1 MSDGVE
7 GSPFPCHDRGV
18 DACPD
23 EADLAEFVRG
33 ELRAEDAD
41 RVEAHLDG
49 CEACAQV
56 VTELV
61 RIFDD
66 SLGASDQG
74 LPTLEGA
81 RTERSVDGDD
91 EEEDDYEALPSGA
104 EVGRYRVLE
113 CIGFGGMGVVYS
125 AYDPQLDR
133 RVALK
138 VLRGGPGAEESRRNG
153 RLLREAKVMAKLSHP
168 NVIVVHDVGS
178 FDGRVFLAMEF
189 VEGTTLSRW
198 MRSGERSWR
207 ELRDTFLAAG
217 RGLEAAHAA
226 GLVHRDFK
234 PDNVLIGDDG
244 RVRVTDFGLARNRDE
259 SIEQS
264 IQESLIPKPFELGAR
279 VTGTFATLTKTGVLV
294 GTPAYMAPE
303 QYSGRGVTGATDQFA
318 FCVAFYEALYGERPF
333 PGRTLAELATNV
345 CLGKR
350 RPLGDARVPSRV
362 RDAILRGLSVDPE
375 ERFGSMEE
383 LLAVINRR
391 PTRALRRWAMV
402 GVPSVVAAVS
412 LWWDARPAEAGP
424 TLCRKDGS
432 IDTVWNEAARGRLE
446 GALTG
451 GGGAGRVEEALDAY
465 AVRWSEARG
474 RVCDAVDGDAL
485 DVAQGHCLARARSR
499 LDALLGVITR
509 TQTRKADTALRA
521 ISALPDPEP
530 CTSDTLVA
538 ANLVPLPAL
547 HLDAQVTEARAE
559 LDRIRALSHAGTVSE
574 AIDAVDEAAKT
585 YRDLDDGPFQAELR
599 YLQGYVWFSAGRYK
613 AAKEALEDAAM
624 MGVSSHHRS
633 VAAEAWAR
641 LVFMET
647 NVFGDYEA
655 AHRAA
660 RMARAELEALG
671 EPSRTTSVLRAHE
684 AGLAVMEERYDDAL
698 ETYTALLNLP
708 ENQAP
713 IRRADLLINLVNVHV
728 EQGNWKEARAAANE
742 YIDIYV
748 ETFGP
753 KHAYL
758 VMGYYN
764 LGFVS
769 YASDDFEGALEPLR
783 KSIALARE
791 VLPPNHPELGG
802 SLGALCRTEEEL
814 GHYDEAVAA
823 CAESRDIL
831 RATGELDAEQLA
843 DTTLGLAEVTI
854 KAGDL
859 DEADALLGELE
870 ATVADLPESSV
881 DASARLYAAQ
891 GQFSR
896 AKGDLSKAQSLLEQ
910 SVEAFKRTEHGR
922 EYKVGAAR
930 LELAEIVS
938 ERGDTAYA
946 SELLDDVLKAEHSD
960 ARSLRKKA
968 RAMKERLETP

>member
-1 MSDGVE
+1 
-7 GSPFPCHDRGV
+7 V

-23 EADLAEFVRG
+23 EADLADFVRG
-33 ELRAEDAD
+33 ELRADDAD

-49 CEACAQV
+49 CQACAQV
-56 VTELV
+56 VAELV

-81 RTERSVDGDD
+81 RTERSVDGEE
-91 EEEDDYEALPSGA
+91 EEEDYDALPSGA

-138 VLRGGPGAEESRRNG
+138 VLRGGPGAEEARRNG

-198 MRSGERSWR
+198 MRSAERGWR

-217 RGLEAAHAA
+217 RGLAAAHAA

-264 IQESLIPKPFELGAR
+264 IQESLIPKRPELAPG
-279 VTGTFATLTKTGVLV
+279 VTDAFATLTKTGVLV

-303 QYSGRGVTGATDQFA
+303 QYSGRGVSGATDQFA

-362 RDAILRGLSVDPE
+362 RDAILRGLSVDPD

-391 PTRALRRWAMV
+391 PTRTLRRWAMV
-402 GVPSVVAAVS
+402 GVPSVIAAVS

-432 IDTVWNEAARGRLE
+432 IETVWNKAARGRLQN
-446 GALTG
+446 ALVDD
-451 GGGAGRVEEALDAY
+451 AGSARVEGALDAY
-465 AVRWSEARG
+465 ATRWSEARAS
-474 RVCDAVDGDAL
+474 VCEAVDGDSL

-509 TQTRKADTALRA
+509 GETRKADAALRA
-521 ISALPDPEP
+521 VSALPDPEP
-530 CTSDTLVA
+530 CTSDSLVA

-547 HLDAQVTEARAE
+547 HLEAQVTEARAE

-574 AIDAVDEAAKT
+574 ASEAVDQAAKT
-585 YRDLDDGPFQAELR
+585 YGDLDDGPFQAELR

-613 AAKEALEDAAM
+613 EAKEALEDAAM

-671 EPSRTTSVLRAHE
+671 KPSRTMSVLRAHE
-684 AGLAVMEERYDDAL
+684 AGLAIMEERYDDAL
-698 ETYTALLNLP
+698 ETYAALLELP

-728 EQGNWKEARAAANE
+728 EQGNWKKARAAANE
-742 YIDIYV
+742 YIEIYV
-748 ETFGP
+748 DTFGP

-764 LGFVS
+764 LGFVA
-769 YASDDFEGALEPLR
+769 YASDDFEAALEPLHE
-783 KSIALARE
+783 SIALARE
-791 VLPPNHPELGG
+791 VLPPNHPELGS
-802 SLGALCRTEEEL
+802 SLTALCRTEDEL

-823 CAESRDIL
+823 CLEARDIL
-831 RATGELDAEQLA
+831 RAGGQLDDEQLA
-843 DTTLGLAEVTI
+843 EVSLGLAEVTI

-859 DEADALLGELE
+859 DEAGALLTEVEAAVAAFGEASLD
-870 ATVADLPESSV
+870 V
-881 DASARLYAAQ
+881 SARMYAAQ
-891 GQFSR
+891 GQYAR
-896 AKGDLSKAQSLLEQ
+896 GRGDLAKAQSLLER
-910 SVEAFKRTEHGR
+910 SVETFKRSEKGR
-922 EYKVGAAR
+922 EYKVCAAR

-938 ERGDTAYA
+938 ERGDVGYA
-946 SELLDDVLKAEHSD
+946 TELLDDVLKTERFD

-968 RAMKERLETP
+968 RAMKERLETSPDP

>member
-1 MSDGVE
+1 M
-7 GSPFPCHDRGV
+7 

-33 ELRAEDAD
+33 ELRAEDAEG
-41 RVEAHLDG
+41 VEAHLDR

-56 VTELV
+56 VIELV

-81 RTERSVDGDD
+81 RTERSVDGE
-91 EEEDDYEALPSGA
+91 EEEDDYDALPSGA

-138 VLRGGPGAEESRRNG
+138 VLRGGPGAEEARRNG

-198 MRSGERSWR
+198 MRGAKRSWR

-217 RGLEAAHAA
+217 RGLAAAHAA

-264 IQESLIPKPFELGAR
+264 IQESLVPVTPAVAAR
-279 VTGTFATLTKTGVLV
+279 VTGRYATLTKTGALV

-350 RPLGDARVPSRV
+350 RPLGEARVPSRV
-362 RDAILRGLSVDPE
+362 RDAILRGLSVDPD
-375 ERFGSMEE
+375 ERFDSMEE
-383 LLAVINRR
+383 LLAIINRR
-391 PTRALRRWAMV
+391 PTRTLRRWAMV
-402 GVPSVVAAVS
+402 GVPTVVAAVS

-424 TLCRKDGS
+424 TLCRDEGS
-432 IDTVWNEAARGRLE
+432 IDGVWNDASQGRLRA
-446 GALTG
+446 ALGDG
-451 GGGAGRVEEALDAY
+451 GGQDQVADALDDY
-465 AVRWSEARG
+465 ADRWSDARQS
-474 RVCDAVDGDAL
+474 VCGAVDGDTL

-509 TQTRKADTALRA
+509 GETRQAEAALRA

-547 HLDAQVTEARAE
+547 HLEAKVTEARAE

-574 AIDAVDEAAKT
+574 ASEALGEAAKK

-599 YLQGYVWFSAGRYK
+599 YLQGYVAFSAGRYK
-613 AAKEALEDAAM
+613 AAKAALEDAAM
-624 MGVSSHHRS
+624 MGVSSHHRL

-647 NVFGDYEA
+647 NVFRDYDA

-660 RMARAELEALG
+660 RMARAELQALG
-671 EPSRTTSVLRAHE
+671 NPSRTMSVLRAHE
-684 AGLAVMEERYDDAL
+684 AGLAVAQERYDDAL
-698 ETYTALLNLP
+698 ETYAALLDLP
-708 ENQAP
+708 ENDAP
-713 IRRADLLINLVNVHV
+713 IRRADLLINLVHVHV
-728 EQGNWKEARAAANE
+728 AQGSWDEAREAAKE
-742 YIDIYV
+742 YVDIYL

-753 KHAYL
+753 KHANL

-764 LGFVS
+764 LGFVA
-769 YASDDFEGALEPLR
+769 YASGDFRAALDPLQ

-791 VLPPNHPELGG
+791 VLPANHPELGS
-802 SLGALCRTEEEL
+802 SLSALCRTEDEL
-814 GHYDEAVAA
+814 GHHEEAVVA
-823 CAESRDIL
+823 CAEARDIL
-831 RATGELDAEQLA
+831 RASGQLDAEQLA
-843 DTTLGLAEVTI
+843 EVSLALAEVTT

-859 DEADALLGELE
+859 EGADALLTE
-870 ATVADLPESSV
+870 VASSVAAMPESSPSL
-881 DASARLYAAQ
+881 SARLWAAR
-891 GQFSR
+891 GR
-896 AKGDLSKAQSLLEQ
+896 HANARGDLAGAQSLFQ
-910 SVEAFKRTEHGR
+910 RAIDAWGR
-922 EYKVGAAR
+922 SESGRDSHDCRAR
-930 LELAEIVS
+930 LALAEVVS
-938 ERGDTAYA
+938 ARGDASYA
-946 SELLDDVLKAEHSD
+946 SELIDDVRTAEHCN
-960 ARSLRKKA
+960 ARSLEREA
-968 RAMKERLETP
+968 RALKKRLDGE

>member
-1 MSDGVE
+1 MED
-7 GSPFPCHDRGV
+7 
-18 DACPD
+18 CPD

-49 CEACAQV
+49 CEACSQV
-56 VTELV
+56 VIELV

-81 RTERSVDGDD
+81 RTERSVDGDED
-91 EEEDDYEALPSGA
+91 EDDYEALPSGA

-138 VLRGGPGAEESRRNG
+138 VLRGGPGAEETRRNG

-198 MRSGERSWR
+198 MRGAERNWR
-207 ELRDTFLAAG
+207 ELRDTFVAAG
-217 RGLEAAHAA
+217 RGLAAAHAA

-264 IQESLIPKPFELGAR
+264 LQESLIPKPPELAAR

-391 PTRALRRWAMV
+391 PTRTLRRWAMV

-432 IDTVWNEAARGRLE
+432 IDTVWNKAARGRLE
-446 GALTG
+446 GALVDG
-451 GGGAGRVEEALDAY
+451 GSGRVEEALDLY
-465 AVRWSEARG
+465 AARWSEARE
-474 RVCDAVDGDAL
+474 RVCDAVDGDTL
-485 DVAQGHCLARARSR
+485 DVAQGHCLASARSR

-509 TQTRKADTALRA
+509 GETRKADAALRA
-521 ISALPDPEP
+521 VSALPDPEP

-547 HLDAQVTEARAE
+547 HLEAKVTEARAE

-574 AIDAVDEAAKT
+574 ASDAVDEAAKT
-585 YRDLDDGPFQAELR
+585 YSDLDDGPFQAELR
-599 YLQGYVWFSAGRYK
+599 YLQGYVWFSAGKYK

-671 EPSRTTSVLRAHE
+671 KPSRTMSVLRAHE
-684 AGLAVMEERYDDAL
+684 AGLAIMEERYDDAL
-698 ETYTALLNLP
+698 ETYAALLDLP

-728 EQGNWKEARAAANE
+728 EQGNWKKARAAANE
-742 YIDIYV
+742 YIEIYV
-748 ETFGP
+748 DTFGP

-769 YASDDFEGALEPLR
+769 YASDDFEAALEPLH

-802 SLGALCRTEEEL
+802 SLTALCRTEDEL

-823 CAESRDIL
+823 CSESRDIL
-831 RATGELDAEQLA
+831 RASGQLDAEQLA
-843 DTTLGLAEVTI
+843 EVTLGLAEVTI

-859 DEADALLGELE
+859 EGAQALLSEVETSVGEL
-870 ATVADLPESSV
+870 AESSV
-881 DASARLYAAQ
+881 DLSARLYAAQ
-891 GQFSR
+891 GQFAR
-896 AKGDLSKAQSLLEQ
+896 ASGDLPKAQSLLEQ
-910 SVEAFKRTEHGR
+910 SVETFKRSEKGR
-922 EYKVGAAR
+922 EYKVCAAR
-930 LELAEIVS
+930 LELAEIVG
-938 ERGDTAYA
+938 ERGDVAYA
-946 SELLDDVLKAEHSD
+946 TELLDDVLKTERFD

-968 RAMKERLETP
+968 KAMKQRLERE